1 MVYASL
7 RRKAETVRNVVD
19 AAPPAT
25 PAKRKPVPK
34 VTPDAKGVL
43 DTTAAPASGPPPVT
57 PKKKRRIIEESDEED
72 CEMGETLSA
81 EERSRRAHEA
91 AKRAGDVQD
100 VDDDDGPLEC
110 VPVKTAAGRK
120 TYKGRRP
127 GYVFTTRNGVT
138 GYYPDANAPAPAPTP
153 APAHYGYSLLTGE
166 RRTKRVYMYPW
177 FKTLLIGP
185 SPPSA
190 AACRRRAAASPS
202 ARRGYSPNTPPGATR
217 RRPPDI

>member
-1 MVYASL
+1 MFPNSLDGMVYASL

-81 EERSRRAHEA
+81 EERSRRAREA
-91 AKRAGDVQD
+91 AERAGEVQD
-100 VDDDDGPLEC
+100 VEDDDCRLEC
-110 VPVKTAAGRK
+110 VPVKK
-120 TYKGRRP
+120 
-127 GYVFTTRNGVT
+127 
-138 GYYPDANAPAPAPTP
+138 
-153 APAHYGYSLLTGE
+153 
-166 RRTKRVYMYPW
+166 
-177 FKTLLIGP
+177 
-185 SPPSA
+185 
-190 AACRRRAAASPS
+190 
-202 ARRGYSPNTPPGATR
+202 
-217 RRPPDI
+217 